1 MPRKRK
7 PTARE
12 NIELAKTYLDD
23 GALFTAAKLLREAAD
38 QIDVAAK
45 KFQDALERSIGKKIS
60 DEE

>member
-12 NIELAKTYLDD
+12 NIALALTFLDD

-38 QIDVAAK
+38 QIEAAGR
-45 KFQDALERSIGKKIS
+45 KFNDALEKSLGKKA
-60 DEE
+60 E